1 MSVLDLE
8 FPKEAEVKITMIHLC
23 KELNRASLIRYEYC
37 GFYNPVI
44 TNRTLEKTT
53 YDPNKK
59 WYLWVYDSF
68 DLGGNVRQLFFLPT
82 IEVGPEFNKY
92 SLKTVFYKISEN
104 AFGRVELGDLI
115 KGDININNITFL

>member
-8 FPKEAEVKITMIHLC
+8 FPKETEIKITMVHLC
-23 KELNRASLIRYEYC
+23 KELNLVSLMRYGYC

-44 TNRTLEKTT
+44 VNLTLEKTT

-68 DLGGNVRQLFFLPT
+68 DLGGDVHQLFFLPT
-82 IEVGPEFNKY
+82 IDLGPEFNKY
-92 SLKTVFYKISEN
+92 SLKTVFYEISEN
-104 AFGRVELGDLI
+104 AFGRVELEDLI
-115 KGDININNITFL
+115 KGDININNIKFL

>member
-8 FPKEAEVKITMIHLC
+8 FPKETEVKITMVHLC
-23 KELNRASLIRYEYC
+23 KELNRLSLMRYEYC
-37 GFYNPVI
+37 GFYNPII

-68 DLGGNVRQLFFLPT
+68 DLKGDVYQLFFLPT
-82 IEVGPEFNKY
+82 IQPGPEFNKY
-92 SLKTVFYKISEN
+92 LLKTAFCEISEN
-104 AFGRVELGDLI
+104 AFSRVSLDDLI
-115 KGDININNITFL
+115 KGDININNIKFL